1 MRSQVLGPSRG
12 TSTGVKKTISSVFF
26 TLLTTEHEDLILIQ
40 LHDISYHYPDGTPGL
55 SHADLTLEKGECC
68 VLTGPTGCGKS
79 TLFRILNGLA
89 FPQSGSY
96 LLDGQP
102 VTEGYLRS
110 RSNAAAFHRRIGYLF
125 QNSEA
130 QLFTR
135 SVEDEIA
142 FGLWQL
148 DLPEEEVHARTEKYL
163 RMLSLEN
170 MRHRAPFHLSGGE
183 KKRCA
188 LAAVLAMEPE
198 VLILDEPLGGLD
210 EEGQQW
216 ISDCIRSLKGPGRL
230 ILLATHSRS
239 LADSI
244 ADRRLTMD
252 RDHRLYSTE

>member
-1 MRSQVLGPSRG
+1 M
-12 TSTGVKKTISSVFF
+12 I
-26 TLLTTEHEDLILIQ
+26 E
-40 LHDISYHYPDGTPGL
+40 LHDVSYHYPDGTPGL
-55 SHADLTLEKGECC
+55 SHADLTLEKSECC
-68 VLTGPTGCGKS
+68 VLTGPNGCGKS

-102 VTEGYLRS
+102 VTEHYLRI

-148 DLPEEEVHARTEKYL
+148 DLPEDEVHARTEKYL
-163 RMLSLEN
+163 RMLSLES

-216 ISDCIRSLKGPGRL
+216 ISACIRSLKGPGRL

-244 ADRRLTMD
+244 ADRRLAMD
-252 RDHRLYSTE
+252 RGHRLYSAE